1 MNKFVLIF
9 LILKLINLKLL
20 LSLEII
26 YVNENSIN
34 STINENCGSSIKYP
48 CRNLQSTIRNLENG
62 TIILM
67 FEGIYYYNYLNF
79 ENVENH
85 HFKNNNINNLKIK
98 IQPIDKNNRVIIQ
111 GLQLKE
117 PFILLESKK
126 INIEFN
132 SITFTNF
139 NNIPLI
145 NSLKRNDKNLQEIS
159 FNKCFFKNIILNNS
173 LILVE
178 NFNLNFYNT
187 TFTNINIISSK
198 SSDSMIYLKGGNI
211 SIKSSYI
218 LDCFSKNSLFSINFA
233 IVNIENSNFKSTN
246 CYKNGVLSMLDSKFS
261 IKNTFFSN
269 ELTSSSI
276 NYISTYNYNNL
287 IDNCIFINN
296 NNKNGG
302 NNGIINLIFSNFGLL
317 NDKNNNS
324 IIINSTQFKNNIGNS
339 IFSNNF
345 NSIKIL
351 NSNFTQLQ
359 QPQQPQL
366 LNDQKSSHLYFLN
379 NSKISIENSIFKD
392 SFSNSS
398 YSLISINSKLIT
410 INNNSKFITEST
422 IGCFESNIEINRNS
436 IIKIDK
442 IQCSL
447 NPLNIDKFKKCNIY
461 YSNNKELICPIT
473 TTISTTNE
481 INFYEKNKNI
491 IIISSLIILFY
502 LIHKII

>member
-1 MNKFVLIF
+1 MNKFILIF
-9 LILKLINLKLL
+9 LILINLNLI
-20 LSLEII
+20 LSFEII

-34 STINENCGSSIKYP
+34 STINDNCGSSIKYP

-62 TIILM
+62 TTILM
-67 FEGIYYYNYLNF
+67 FEGDYYHNYLNF
-79 ENVENH
+79 DNSENH
-85 HFKNNNINNLKIK
+85 FNNLKIK
-98 IQPIDKNNRVIIQ
+98 IQPINKNNRVTIQ

-117 PFILLESKK
+117 PFINLASKK

-132 SITFTNF
+132 SIIFTNF
-139 NNIPLI
+139 NNFPLI
-145 NSLKRNDKNLQEIS
+145 NSLKRNDKNIQEIS
-159 FNKCFFKNIILNNS
+159 LNKCFFENIILNNS

-187 TFTNINIISSK
+187 TFNNINIISTK
-198 SSDSMIYLKGGNI
+198 SSDAIIFLKGGNI
-211 SIKSSYI
+211 SMKSSYV
-218 LDCFSKNSLFSINFA
+218 LDCFSKNSIFSINFA
-233 IVNIENSNFKSTN
+233 IVDIENSNFKSTN
-246 CYKNGVLSMLDSKFS
+246 CYKNGVLTMLDSKFT

-276 NYISTYNYNNL
+276 NYKSTFNYNNL

-296 NNKNGG
+296 NNKIGG
-302 NNGIINLIFSNFGLL
+302 NNGIINLLFSNFGLL
-317 NDKNNNS
+317 NDNNNNNNNS

-351 NSNFTQLQ
+351 NSNFTQL
-359 QPQQPQL
+359 L
-366 LNDQKSSHLYFLN
+366 YNNKSSHLYLLN

-410 INNNSKFITEST
+410 INNNSKFITESP
-422 IGCFESNIEINRNS
+422 IGCLESNIEINRNS

-442 IQCSL
+442 IECGLNSL
-447 NPLNIDKFKKCNIY
+447 IKNCNIY
-461 YSNNKELICPIT
+461 YSNNKELICPTIT
-473 TTISTTNE
+473 TTTNE
-481 INFYEKNKNI
+481 INFFEKNKV
-491 IIISSLIILFY
+491 LIILSSLLILY
-502 LIHKII
+502 LIFKII